1 MTATD
6 GSNPD
11 ARTTTHKIPKT
22 TTDDGSNSG
31 ARTKGAIH
39 THNYSNST
47 KVMKTRRIEAVLL
60 RVCESL
66 KCAASRAG
74 VGHWRLVEMSEKKR
88 PTVVKI
94 LVLIVVI
101 GSIIPVLAGVMML
114 TGGSAYEGYFMQELL
129 SQIVPTYSVLIGVV
143 ALVAAWGLWL
153 GRGWAWILALIIFI
167 IGIIM
172 DLVTL
177 PTGIVGVVI
186 DAIVLYLLM
195 RPDTRKF
202 CGK

>member
-1 MTATD
+1 MFD
-6 GSNPD
+6 
-11 ARTTTHKIPKT
+11 
-22 TTDDGSNSG
+22 
-31 ARTKGAIH
+31 
-39 THNYSNST
+39 
-47 KVMKTRRIEAVLL
+47 E
-60 RVCESL
+60 
-66 KCAASRAG
+66 
-74 VGHWRLVEMSEKKR
+74 VEMSEKKR

-101 GSIIPVLAGVMML
+101 ASIIPILAGVMML
-114 TGGSAYEGYFMQELL
+114 TGGAYEGYFMQELL
-129 SQIVPTYSVLIGVV
+129 SQILPTYYVLVGVIG
-143 ALVAAWGLWL
+143 LVMAWGLWV
-153 GRGWAWILALIIFI
+153 GRGWAWVIALIIFI

-195 RPDTRKF
+195 RPDTRRF

>member
-1 MTATD
+1 
-6 GSNPD
+6 
-11 ARTTTHKIPKT
+11 
-22 TTDDGSNSG
+22 
-31 ARTKGAIH
+31 
-39 THNYSNST
+39 
-47 KVMKTRRIEAVLL
+47 MKTRRIEAVLL

-66 KCAASRAG
+66 KSAASRAG

-94 LVLIVVI
+94 LVLIVAI
-101 GSIIPVLAGVMML
+101 GSIIPILAGVMML
-114 TGGSAYEGYFMQELL
+114 TGGAYEGYFMQELL
-129 SQIVPTYSVLIGVV
+129 SQILPIYYVLVGVIG
-143 ALVAAWGLWL
+143 LVAAWGLWI

-195 RPDTRKF
+195 RPDTRRF

>member
-1 MTATD
+1 MFGGD
-6 GSNPD
+6 
-11 ARTTTHKIPKT
+11 
-22 TTDDGSNSG
+22 
-31 ARTKGAIH
+31 
-39 THNYSNST
+39 
-47 KVMKTRRIEAVLL
+47 EA
-60 RVCESL
+60 
-66 KCAASRAG
+66 
-74 VGHWRLVEMSEKKR
+74 EMSEKKR
-88 PTVVKI
+88 PKVVKI

-101 GSIIPVLAGVMML
+101 ASIIPILAGVMML
-114 TGGSAYEGYFMQELL
+114 TGGAYEGYFMQELL
-129 SQIVPTYSVLIGVV
+129 SQILPTYYVLVGVIG
-143 ALVAAWGLWL
+143 LVMAWGLWA
-153 GRGWAWILALIIFI
+153 GRGWAWVIALIIFI